1 MRLRSHHPRSSQL
14 SNPSRMDF
22 TKFLAAQDEAMGL
35 LGETINKIIQD
46 IKEKKIVPLWKSQQ
60 VFLAQYFEIV
70 QLLDS

>member
-1 MRLRSHHPRSSQL
+1 
-14 SNPSRMDF
+14 MDF